1 VAHLAIDA
9 NLVRVNTLGDYP
21 PDSSHPPGAWE
32 SRVAVVSWLT
42 RHLSGNA
49 GLGFL
54 LPLWA
59 ALLAVGLIALRRRSS
74 QPWQRDS
81 AVLVL
86 CMTTCA
92 LLAFVPPAFFDG
104 ISTTR
109 HMVGENL
116 ATDLALTFAVAL
128 AASMAWQELARRRGR
143 GPGPR
148 ASSPANSMAVW
159 M

>member
-1 VAHLAIDA
+1 
-9 NLVRVNTLGDYP
+9 
-21 PDSSHPPGAWE
+21 
-32 SRVAVVSWLT
+32 
-42 RHLSGNA
+42 

-59 ALLAVGLIALRRRSS
+59 AMLAVGLIALRRRSS
-74 QPWQRDS
+74 QPWQRDA

-92 LLAFVPPAFFDG
+92 LLAFIPPAFFDG

-128 AASMAWQELARRRGR
+128 VVSMVWQELARRPGGGPGAAGPQPGR
-143 GPGPR
+143 GLPR
-148 ASSPANSMAVW
+148 ARPVDTDAG
-159 M
+159 